1 MQTFTS
7 SQHCTLSTSTWRSKN
22 KQEKDKHCKCIHQ
35 HSSINVREDTQH
47 ATPVTIKSQILTHIC
62 VCWCQLSVCAQSTA
76 QFCPVFLAVM
86 KVHKTSAFPCCSSPS
101 HPAENNGRTFLSHI
115 TTDYSW
121 TLGEWQTFRNKNHD
135 KMVCAKRGGLWK
147 GWVGVINPF
156 NAENFI
162 LLVLHISSQQS
173 QRHTWLTPDTCPF
186 SALCSTWELTHE
198 LWH

>member
-1 MQTFTS
+1 MSVRILNMLHQL
-7 SQHCTLSTSTWRSKN
+7 QSKVKYWLISVSVDVSCQFVLKVLPN
-22 KQEKDKHCKCIHQ
+22 SVQFFWPWWKCIKRQLFHVALHQ
-35 HSSINVREDTQH
+35 
-47 ATPVTIKSQILTHIC
+47 AIL
-62 VCWCQLSVCAQSTA
+62 Q
-76 QFCPVFLAVM
+76 
-86 KVHKTSAFPCCSSPS
+86 
-101 HPAENNGRTFLSHI
+101 RTMEETFISHI

-135 KMVCAKRGGLWK
+135 KRVCAKRGGLWK